1 MIIFSAVRW
10 IFFSIYEL
18 ICIFQLKEINLCCY
32 CNEKKLF
39 LMLNRVYQT
48 LSICVHMCVC
58 VCVCAYASIFRHIL
72 FGPSSYGFSAPI
84 PCIAVGCWGWD
95 SARPRD
101 LYQLVV
107 IMIIDHQREIGR
119 QEEERRDLFLPVF
132 LFLTM
137 SPSSSSSSPIMAV
150 ASSP

>member
-1 MIIFSAVRW
+1 M
-10 IFFSIYEL
+10 
-18 ICIFQLKEINLCCY
+18 
-32 CNEKKLF
+32 
-39 LMLNRVYQT
+39 
-48 LSICVHMCVC
+48 
-58 VCVCAYASIFRHIL
+58 CVCAYASIFRHIL
-72 FGPSSYGFSAPI
+72 FGPSNYGFSAPI

-101 LYQLVV
+101 LYPLVV
-107 IMIIDHQREIGR
+107 IMIIDHEREIGR

-137 SPSSSSSSPIMAV
+137 SPRSSSSSPIMAV